1 MKSITKVIALLMV
14 LVLAVGC
21 FAACTDTKT
30 EETTVSGEETQD
42 KVKVVDISLTDELYA
57 FGVSKDQPE
66 LLKAAN
72 EYIAKVKEDGT
83 LETIINNNF
92 GDGTPVP
99 VTSAEPNET
108 KDQLVVATNAAFP
121 PFESTEGDNYIGVD
135 MELAY
140 GLAQYLNKE
149 LVIMNI
155 EFDTILS
162 TVEAG
167 YADIAIAGLT
177 VNPDREKQVTFSDS
191 YYTASQMLIVPAD
204 NTTFDECKTADDVIA
219 ILNTLEADTVIGV
232 QNGTTGQYYV
242 EGDADWG
249 FDGYDVVCTGFDS
262 GALAVTDMLNGNVA
276 YVIIDEA
283 PAKTIADA
291 VNGK

>member
-1 MKSITKVIALLMV
+1 MKNITKVISVLMV
-14 LVLAVGC
+14 LVLAIGC
-21 FAACTDTKT
+21 FAACSDTKT
-30 EETTVSGEETQD
+30 EETTAATEAQD

-57 FGVSKDQPE
+57 FGVAKDQPE
-66 LLKAAN
+66 LLASAN

-83 LETIINNNF
+83 LEAIINNYF

-99 VTSAEPNET
+99 VTSAEVDAT
-108 KDQLVVATNAAFP
+108 KDQLIVATNAAFP
-121 PFESTEGDNYIGVD
+121 PFESTEGDNYVGID

-155 EFDTILS
+155 EFETILS

-177 VNPDREKQVTFSDS
+177 VNPEREKQVTFSDS
-191 YYTASQMLIVPAD
+191 YYTASQMIIVPAD
-204 NTTFDECKTADDVIA
+204 NTTFDACTTADEVIA
-219 ILNTLEADTVIGV
+219 ILNALEADTKIGV

-249 FDGYDVVCTGFDS
+249 FDGYNVVCTGFDS
-262 GALAVTDMLNGNVA
+262 GALAVTDMLNGNID

>member
-1 MKSITKVIALLMV
+1 MKNITKVISVLMV
-14 LVLAVGC
+14 LVLAIGC
-21 FAACTDTKT
+21 FAACSDTKT
-30 EETTVSGEETQD
+30 EETTAATEAQD

-57 FGVSKDQPE
+57 FGVAKDQPE
-66 LLKAAN
+66 LLASAN

-83 LETIINNNF
+83 LEAIINNYF

-99 VTSAEPNET
+99 VTSAQVDES
-108 KDQLVVATNAAFP
+108 KDQLIVATNAAFP
-121 PFESTEGDNYIGVD
+121 PFESTEGDNYVGID

-191 YYTASQMLIVPAD
+191 YYTASQMIMVPAD
-204 NTTFDECKTADDVIA
+204 DTTFDACTTDDEVIA
-219 ILNTLEADTVIGV
+219 ILNTLEADTKIGV

-249 FDGYDVVCTGFDS
+249 FDGYNVVCTGFDS
-262 GALAVTDMLNGNVA
+262 GALAVTDMLNGNID